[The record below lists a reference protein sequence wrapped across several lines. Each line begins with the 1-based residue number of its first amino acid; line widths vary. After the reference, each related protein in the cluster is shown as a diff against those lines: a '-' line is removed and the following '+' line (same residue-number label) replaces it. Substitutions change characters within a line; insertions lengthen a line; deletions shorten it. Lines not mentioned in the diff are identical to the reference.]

1 MDTRRNMPLE
11 FELAEKKGRRD
22 FLLEKAGEVRKTV
35 VDTAKKGLK
44 GGVVGA
50 SAAATKGVITGATTV
65 AIGKIA
71 ATGIGGV
78 IAGTGAGAAA
88 LSAVPLIAGFSA
100 ACVAGTVVKSLIDEK
115 EN

>member
-22 FLLEKAGEVRKTV
+22 FLLEKAGKVRKTV

-65 AIGKIA
+65 AIGKNCGDGNWRRYRWDWRWGCRFERGA
-71 ATGIGGV
+71 FNRWLFGG
-78 IAGTGAGAAA
+78 
-88 LSAVPLIAGFSA
+88 LRRRN
-100 ACVAGTVVKSLIDEK
+100 CR
-115 EN
+115 

>member
-1 MDTRRNMPLE
+1 MPLE
-11 FELAEKKGRRD
+11 FELTRKKGRKD
-22 FLLEKAGEVRKTV
+22 LMLEKAGEVTKTV
-35 VDTAKKGLK
+35 ADATKKGLK

-50 SAAATKGVITGATTV
+50 GAAATKGVVTGATTA

-88 LSAVPLIAGFSA
+88 LSALPLIAGFSA
-100 ACVAGTVVKSLIDEK
+100 ACIVGSAIKSVIDEK